1 MEKNAHKNK
10 YAFKISEIKELKTE
24 LINPLTALKKSEQVV
39 KKDFDED
46 LINLDTLIKKYNNNI
61 NKIKDESIKEFVY
74 TNKAIP
80 IKWKKIKDYQG
91 IAIKSLIKNPDF
103 LSYVGSER
111 KDKEKINIRPK
122 INNASNRKSKIYLK
136 FRSFSSSFYKI
147 NQNDSKLNS
156 GTKLKR
162 NRCMTPSNSINHL
175 NKELSSKKDLNNVFS
190 DYEIMF
196 PIKHKLKQL
205 YPKRLLSPI
214 NERNIDFNESYNEH
228 GSPNKIEIKNHINK
242 IIKNNKKSNNLIRR
256 NELSLKKKKNI
267 LNSNIYSKL
276 ISFSDSKNK
285 KYQKLFLSNENSIKE
300 KNNNIF
306 LNDNSEI
313 FYKKKNFNNK
323 IIKTLLESI
332 NNFGPY
338 YSYCPPCKKKN
349 IDFYNIL
356 RKDTSIQLIKFL
368 KKLK

>member
-1 MEKNAHKNK
+1 MSMEVQ
-10 YAFKISEIKELKTE
+10 IK
-24 LINPLTALKKSEQVV
+24 Q
-39 KKDFDED
+39 
-46 LINLDTLIKKYNNNI
+46 
-61 NKIKDESIKEFVY
+61 
-74 TNKAIP
+74 
-80 IKWKKIKDYQG
+80 
-91 IAIKSLIKNPDF
+91 
-103 LSYVGSER
+103 
-111 KDKEKINIRPK
+111 
-122 INNASNRKSKIYLK
+122 
-136 FRSFSSSFYKI
+136 
-147 NQNDSKLNS
+147 
-156 GTKLKR
+156 KLK
-162 NRCMTPSNSINHL
+162 I
-175 NKELSSKKDLNNVFS
+175 
-190 DYEIMF
+190 I
-196 PIKHKLKQL
+196 
-205 YPKRLLSPI
+205 
-214 NERNIDFNESYNEH
+214 
-228 GSPNKIEIKNHINK
+228 K

-368 KKLK
+368 KKLKYNQKNLAKNRNIINNKNIRIQINS